1 MTKKDLFRLIIKIF
15 GLYSI
20 ITTIFSALP
29 SNISWV
35 IMQIDLAGII
45 WMIGTVVIIVLLFM
59 FLVYKPDKIIG
70 WLKLDRGFDK
80 DSVEFQNFNSENIL
94 KLAVIVIGGI
104 LLLKNIPAFLSH
116 TLFAFKSSVQTDF
129 ESNRIIKYGEQKDYI
144 YWLTSFLNIVIR
156 YLILTNYNYISRILK
171 KKNEK
176 NDNNYVA

>member
-15 GLYSI
+15 GLYTI

-35 IMQIDLAGII
+35 ITQIDITGII
-45 WMIGTVVIIVLLFM
+45 WLIGTVIVIILLFM

-70 WLKLDRGFDK
+70 WLKLDKGFDN
-80 DSVEFQNFNSENIL
+80 DSIEFQNFNSENIL

-116 TLFAFKSSVQTDF
+116 T
-129 ESNRIIKYGEQKDYI
+129 
-144 YWLTSFLNIVIR
+144 FLLLNHRFRQI
-156 YLILTNYNYISRILK
+156 LIQPELLNTEN
-171 KKNEK
+171 
-176 NDNNYVA
+176 

>member
-35 IMQIDLAGII
+35 ITQIDLTGII
-45 WMIGTVVIIVLLFM
+45 WLIGTVIVIILLFM

-70 WLKLDRGFDK
+70 WLKLDRGFDN
-80 DSVEFQNFNSENIL
+80 DTIEFQNFNSENIL

-116 TLFAFKSSVQTDF
+116 TLFAFKSSVQTNF
-129 ESNRIIKYGEQKDYI
+129 ESNRIIKYGELKDYI
-144 YWLTSFLNIVIR
+144 YWLTSFLNIVIG
-156 YLILTNYNYISRILK
+156 YLMLTNYNYISRILK
-171 KKNEK
+171 KKNEP
-176 NDNNYVA
+176 DE

>member
-35 IMQIDLAGII
+35 ITQIDLTGII
-45 WMIGTVVIIVLLFM
+45 WLIGTVIVIILLFM

-70 WLKLDRGFDK
+70 WLKLDRGFDN
-80 DSVEFQNFNSENIL
+80 DTIEFQNFNSENIL

-116 TLFAFKSSVQTDF
+116 TLFAFKSSVQTNF
-129 ESNRIIKYGEQKDYI
+129 ESNRIIKYGELKDYI
-144 YWLTSFLNIVIR
+144 YWLTSFLNIVIG
-156 YLILTNYNYISRILK
+156 YLMLTNYNYVSRILK
-171 KKNEK
+171 KKNET
-176 NDNNYVA
+176 NE

>member
-35 IMQIDLAGII
+35 ITQIDLTGII
-45 WMIGTVVIIVLLFM
+45 WLIGTVIVIILLFM

-70 WLKLDRGFDK
+70 WLKLDRGFDN
-80 DSVEFQNFNSENIL
+80 DTIEFQNFNSENIL

-104 LLLKNIPAFLSH
+104 
-116 TLFAFKSSVQTDF
+116 
-129 ESNRIIKYGEQKDYI
+129 YY
-144 YWLTSFLNIVIR
+144 
-156 YLILTNYNYISRILK
+156 
-171 KKNEK
+171 
-176 NDNNYVA
+176 

>member
-35 IMQIDLAGII
+35 IMQIDITGIF
-45 WMIGTVVIIVLLFM
+45 WLIGTIIVICLLFL

-70 WLKLDRGFDK
+70 WLKLDRGFDN
-80 DSVEFQNFNSENIL
+80 DTIEFQNFNSENII

-104 LLLKNIPAFLSH
+104 LILKNIPAFLSH

-129 ESNRIIKYGEQKDYI
+129 ESNRIIKYGELKDYI
-144 YWLTSFLNIVIR
+144 YWLTSFLNIVIG
-156 YLILTNYNYISRILK
+156 YLLLTNYNYISRILK
-171 KKNEK
+171 KKNET
-176 NDNNYVA
+176 NE

>member
-35 IMQIDLAGII
+35 IMQIDLVGII
-45 WMIGTVVIIVLLFM
+45 WIIGTVAVIVLLFM
-59 FLVYKPDKIIG
+59 FLVYRPDKIIG
-70 WLKLDRGFDK
+70 WLKLDRGFDN
-80 DSVEFQNFNSENIL
+80 DTIEFQNFNSENIL
-94 KLAVIVIGGI
+94 KLAVIVIGGT

-129 ESNRIIKYGEQKDYI
+129 ESNRIIKYGELKDYI
-144 YWLTSFLNIVIR
+144 YWLTSFLNIVIG
-156 YLILTNYNYISRILK
+156 YLMLTNYSYISRILK
-171 KKNEK
+171 KKNDK

>member
-35 IMQIDLAGII
+35 ITQIDITGFI
-45 WMIGTVVIIVLLFM
+45 WLIGTVIVIILLFM

-70 WLKLDRGFDK
+70 WLKLDRGFDN
-80 DSVEFQNFNSENIL
+80 DTIDFQNFNSENIL

-129 ESNRIIKYGEQKDYI
+129 ESNRIIKNGELKDYI
-144 YWLTSFLNIVIR
+144 YWLTSSLNIVIG
-156 YLILTNYNYISRILK
+156 YLMLTNYNYISRILK
-171 KKNEK
+171 KKNET
-176 NDNNYVA
+176 NQ

>member
-20 ITTIFSALP
+20 ITTIFSAVP

-45 WMIGTVVIIVLLFM
+45 WMIGTVVVIVLLFM

-70 WLKLDRGFDK
+70 WLKLDRGFDN
-80 DSVEFQNFNSENIL
+80 DTIEFQNFNSENIL

-129 ESNRIIKYGEQKDYI
+129 ESNRIIKYGELKDYI
-144 YWLTSFLNIVIR
+144 YWLTSFLNIVIG
-156 YLILTNYNYISRILK
+156 YLMLTNYNYISRILK